1 MKRAF
6 AFVAVFFV
14 VVFLKYTD
22 AKCRAVPGYIYIMQ
36 EKTATGGSGLLY
48 KVGGVEGASGK
59 VDTRRGNLQTGNP
72 RKLEVKERYQVGNC
86 KKAESA
92 AHGAVNNDYGV
103 YYGGGREWC
112 KVTSDNYDDF
122 KDKVNN
128 AANEYPPVMAQFKG
142 HVDREKDIIQKFIS
156 RLLSL
161 KD

>member
-36 EKTATGGSGLLY
+36 ERTTAGGSGLLY

-92 AHGAVNNDYGV
+92 AHEAVNDDYGV

-112 KVTSDNYDDF
+112 KVTSANQYDDF
-122 KDKVNN
+122 KNGVKEAADK
-128 AANEYPPVMAQFKG
+128 YPPTVEFEG
-142 HVDREKDIIQKFIS
+142 HVAGEKDIIQKFIS

-161 KD
+161 ED